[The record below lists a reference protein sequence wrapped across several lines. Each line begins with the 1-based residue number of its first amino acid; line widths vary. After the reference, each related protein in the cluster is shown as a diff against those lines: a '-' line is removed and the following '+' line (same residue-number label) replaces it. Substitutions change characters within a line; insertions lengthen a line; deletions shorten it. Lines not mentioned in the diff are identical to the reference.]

1 MERTKTMNCIYC
13 RSETSVANSRPQKRL
28 NQVWRRRKCRQCSAT
43 FTTIEALSW
52 EQSILV
58 MKRGGKIRPFSR
70 EKLFISLVKAC
81 DHRPDGVNDASALT
95 GTVMGKIAETMKE
108 EPIATKLIATLA
120 AESLQNFDQA
130 AFMAYTSRS
139 KQL

>member
-1 MERTKTMNCIYC
+1 
-13 RSETSVANSRPQKRL
+13 
-28 NQVWRRRKCRQCSAT
+28 
-43 FTTIEALSW
+43 
-52 EQSILV
+52 